1 MPPAPFT
8 AAVTSTATST
18 AAAELQKLESTYGP
32 QAHVAG
38 QAALAAY
45 FAGLPIVQTIS
56 VFLTAFFI
64 AITIYILVKT
74 NWLPSRV
81 ERFRDVAFKSDMSRK
96 RARNTWA
103 NVERH
108 FFAGDTNDLK
118 IAVMEAD
125 TLLDEALRNAG
136 VQGSQLGERLKRI
149 GVSEL
154 PNIDDVW
161 QAHKLRNRIAHEADL
176 VLKRDLAERALTI
189 YETALEHLGVL
200 EPVKEDQIKK

>member
-8 AAVTSTATST
+8 AATSSATTS

-32 QAHVAG
+32 QAHAAG
-38 QAALAAY
+38 QAALGIY
-45 FAGLPIVQTIS
+45 FGSLPVVEIVS
-56 VFLTAFFI
+56 VLLTAFFI
-64 AITIYILVKT
+64 AFTIYMLVKT

-81 ERFRDVAFKSDMSRK
+81 ERFRDVVFKSDLSRK

-108 FFAGDTNDLK
+108 FFAGDDNDLK
-118 IAVMEAD
+118 VAVIEAD
-125 TLLDEALRNAG
+125 TLLDEALKNAG
-136 VQGSQLGERLKRI
+136 VQGTQLGERLKKI
-149 GVSEL
+149 TVSEL

-161 QAHKLRNRIAHEADL
+161 QAHKLRNRIAHETDF

-200 EPVKEDQIKK
+200 EPIKNSQKK